1 MNVRINYKY
10 KQTRCLVVNM
20 AYEAASPPSCLV
32 HTTEQYT
39 VQNDQKLLIFSFMGS
54 LLHAEKKD
62 IIIAGRVLS
71 EKDTSALLSFTGT
84 SCRDVSFSS
93 EWLAPVSQSALWPP
107 PSRLRQSERSLEG
120 LVGVIY
126 KVMFKELRFVSVC
139 SRYSMLSAPKATRE
153 WRSFI
158 KLPLVVFRHHFSQFS
173 DL

>member
-1 MNVRINYKY
+1 MRLRLLHLVWF
-10 KQTRCLVVNM
+10 TRQN
-20 AYEAASPPSCLV
+20 S
-32 HTTEQYT
+32 T
-39 VQNDQKLLIFSFMGS
+39 VQVGQKLLIFSFMGS

-62 IIIAGRVLS
+62 ISTAGRVLS
-71 EKDTSALLSFTGT
+71 EEDMSALLSFTGT

-93 EWLAPVSQSALWPP
+93 EWLAPVSRSALWPP
-107 PSRLRQSERSLEG
+107 LSRLRQSERSLEG

-139 SRYSMLSAPKATRE
+139 SRYSMLSAPNATRE

-158 KLPLVVFRHHFSQFS
+158 KLPLVVFRHHFPQFS

>member
-1 MNVRINYKY
+1 MNVQINYKY
-10 KQTRCLVVNM
+10 KQKRRLIVNM

-32 HTTEQYT
+32 HTTEQYSASRPET
-39 VQNDQKLLIFSFMGS
+39 PDLFLHGIFVTCR
-54 LLHAEKKD
+54 KKD
-62 IIIAGRVLS
+62 ISTAGRVLS
-71 EKDTSALLSFTGT
+71 EEDMSALLSFTGT

-93 EWLAPVSQSALWPP
+93 EWLAPVSRSALWPP
-107 PSRLRQSERSLEG
+107 LSRLRQSERSLEG

-139 SRYSMLSAPKATRE
+139 SRYSMLSAPNATRE

-158 KLPLVVFRHHFSQFS
+158 KLPLVVFRHHFPQFS